1 MIVLG
6 VPTMGSI
13 PVKVIGCIDNLI
25 MKREVIPYYTEYS
38 LIYDARRLIMQYALD
53 KGADLLFLD
62 SDICFPLEGFDRLL
76 NHSTDICSGLYWDRH
91 GSGEPIAYKKVLP
104 STWYRKKPVV
114 ERIDTITEYMSVD
127 GVGLGFCLIRNN
139 VLQAFAGDK
148 HNPFEPFGNLGED
161 FSFLY
166 RCRKKGF
173 KIMLD
178 TSFELKH
185 LGEYAYTIKDARVSA
200 CERV

>member
-104 STWYRKKPVV
+104 STWYRKDPVV
-114 ERIDTITEYMSVD
+114 ERIDTIENYMQVD
-127 GVGLGFCLIRNN
+127 GVGLGFCLIRYN
-139 VLQAFAGDK
+139 VLEAFAGDK

>member
-25 MKREVIPYYTEYS
+25 MKRQVLPYYTEYS

-53 KGADLLFLD
+53 IGADLLFLD
-62 SDICFPLEGFDRLL
+62 SDICFPLEGFDRLVAH
-76 NHSTDICSGLYWDRH
+76 NADIVSGLYWDRH
-91 GSGEPIAYKKVLP
+91 GSGDPIAYKKVLP

-139 VLQAFAGDK
+139 VLQAFKGDK

-200 CERV
+200 CSDV